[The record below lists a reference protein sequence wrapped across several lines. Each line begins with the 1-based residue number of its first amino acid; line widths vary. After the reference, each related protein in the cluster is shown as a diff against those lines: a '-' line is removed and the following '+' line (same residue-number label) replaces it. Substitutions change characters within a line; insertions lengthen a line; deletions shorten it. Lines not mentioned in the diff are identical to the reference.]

1 MTSNIP
7 SHYDRLKLMTDNFV
21 EETNPNALFAR
32 WFAEAQAS
40 EINDP
45 NAMALSSVD
54 SSGLPNV
61 RVVLLKGSDER
72 GFVFY
77 TNLESQK
84 GQEVRQ
90 SGKAA
95 VNFHWKSLRRQVRI
109 RGLIESVTDAE
120 ADEYFASR
128 SRMSRLGAVASQQS
142 RPLDS
147 RETMMREIERLD
159 KLYPDEHIPR
169 PDHWHGTRILPLYI
183 EFWQDGDARLHDRSI
198 FQRETIDQEWT
209 QERWYP

>member
-1 MTSNIP
+1 MRSNIP
-7 SHYDRLKLMTDNFV
+7 SQYDRLKLMTDNFV
-21 EETNPNALFAR
+21 EETNPNAIFES
-32 WFAEAQAS
+32 WYAEAQSS

-45 NAMALSSVD
+45 NAMALSSID
-54 SSGLPNV
+54 LSGMPNV
-61 RVVLLKGSDER
+61 RVVLLKARDAR

-84 GQEVRQ
+84 GREVLQ

-95 VNFHWKSLRRQVRI
+95 ANFHWKSLRRQVRI
-109 RGLIESVTDAE
+109 RGLIEGVTDAE

-128 SRMSRLGAVASQQS
+128 SRLSRLGAIASQQS

-147 RETMMREIERLD
+147 RETMMREVERLD
-159 KLYPDEHIPR
+159 KLYPDENIPR
-169 PDHWHGTRILPLYI
+169 PSHWHGTRILPLYL
-183 EFWQDGDARLHDRSI
+183 EFWQDGEARLHDRFV

-209 QERWYP
+209 KQRWYP

>member
-1 MTSNIP
+1 
-7 SHYDRLKLMTDNFV
+7 MTDNFV
-21 EETNPNALFAR
+21 EEINPNLLFER
-32 WFAEAQAS
+32 WFSDAHSS

-54 SSGLPNV
+54 STGLPNI
-61 RVVLLKGSDER
+61 RMVLLKGHDAR

-84 GQEVRQ
+84 GKEVVQ

-95 VNFHWKSLRRQVRI
+95 ANFHWKSLRRQVRI
-109 RGLIESVTDAE
+109 RGLTERVSDVE

-147 RETMMREIERLD
+147 RQTMMREVERLD
-159 KLYPDEHIPR
+159 KLYPGDDIPR

-183 EFWQDGDARLHDRSI
+183 EFWQDGEARLHDRSV
-198 FQRETIDQEWT
+198 FRRETLDQEWT
-209 QERWYP
+209 KERWYP

>member
-1 MTSNIP
+1 
-7 SHYDRLKLMTDNFV
+7 MTDNFV
-21 EETNPNALFAR
+21 EETNPNNLFER

-54 SSGLPNV
+54 STGLPNI
-61 RVVLLKGSDER
+61 RMVLLKGHDER

-84 GQEVRQ
+84 GQEVQQ

-95 VNFHWKSLRRQVRI
+95 VNFHWKSLRRQVRV

-142 RPLDS
+142 LS
-147 RETMMREIERLD
+147 LI
-159 KLYPDEHIPR
+159 HI
-169 PDHWHGTRILPLYI
+169 
-183 EFWQDGDARLHDRSI
+183 
-198 FQRETIDQEWT
+198 
-209 QERWYP
+209 

>member
-1 MTSNIP
+1 
-7 SHYDRLKLMTDNFV
+7 MTDNFV
-21 EETNPNALFAR
+21 EETNPNTLFER
-32 WFAEAQAS
+32 WFSEAQTS

-54 SSGLPNV
+54 STGFPNI
-61 RVVLLKGSDER
+61 RVVLLKGYDDR

-84 GQEVRQ
+84 GQEVQQ

-95 VNFHWKSLRRQVRI
+95 VNFHWKSLRRQVRV
-109 RGLIESVTDAE
+109 RGLTEPVTDAE
-120 ADEYFASR
+120 ADEYFGSR

-159 KLYPDEHIPR
+159 KLYPGDHIPR

-183 EFWQDGDARLHDRSI
+183 EFWQDGEARLHDRSVYR
-198 FQRETIDQEWT
+198 RETLDQEWT
-209 QERWYP
+209 KERWYP

>member
-1 MTSNIP
+1 
-7 SHYDRLKLMTDNFV
+7 MTDNFV
-21 EETNPNALFAR
+21 EETNPNNLFER
-32 WFAEAQAS
+32 WYSDAQSS

-61 RVVLLKGSDER
+61 RVVLLKGHDDR
-72 GFVFY
+72 GLVFY

-84 GQEVRQ
+84 GQEVQQ
-90 SGKAA
+90 SGKVA

-109 RGLIESVTDAE
+109 RGLTERVSNAE

-147 RETMMREIERLD
+147 RDTMMREIERLD
-159 KLYPDEHIPR
+159 KLYPGDDIPR

-183 EFWQDGDARLHDRSI
+183 EFWQDGEARLHDRSV
-198 FQRETIDQEWT
+198 FKREALDHEWN